1 MGSSRGPLMRSCCLK
16 KRTTLHLAARQ
27 NFCYLWD
34 SQQHHFLQ
42 RLFLLPEV
50 TCVRRGPGWWALL
63 AIEVCSLL
71 SVWKR
76 QCPQLLAMCASL
88 VMYSCKPIF
97 VQTWAFIHWLGK
109 CLGDWLE
116 DSWASAQICLFRLSK
131 GGPRIHMLRENLEV
145 ICYAPP
151 RFEYLIYF

>member
-1 MGSSRGPLMRSCCLK
+1 MGSCRGPLMRSCCLK
-16 KRTTLHLAARQ
+16 RTALHLVARW

-42 RLFLLPEV
+42 RLFLLPEL
-50 TCVRRGPGWWALL
+50 TCVRRGPGWWALP
-63 AIEVCSLL
+63 AIEVCRLL
-71 SVWKR
+71 SVWKWKW
-76 QCPQLLAMCASL
+76 PQLLAMCASL
-88 VMYSCKPIF
+88 VGYSCKPIF
-97 VQTWAFIHWLGK
+97 VNIGLHSMAWEVPE
-109 CLGDWLE
+109 WLE
-116 DSWASAQICLFRLSK
+116 DSCASAQTCSFRLSE